1 MRIQMTHRTS
11 AETGITPTAPGFPD
25 VSESEIERVQTTII
39 DWFEV
44 AARPLP
50 WRAEGTSAW
59 AVLVSEIMSQQT
71 PVSRVAPRWSEWLER
86 WPTPADLAAAPTA
99 EVLQRWDRL
108 GYPRRALRLQ
118 EAARV
123 IADDH
128 DNQVPDTAAALE
140 TLPGI
145 GAYTAAAVAS
155 FAHGERTT
163 VLDTNVRRVLIR
175 VFAGRDRPTVSP
187 SRRETVWAEQFVPAT
202 DHVAWNAGVM
212 EFGALVCTARSP
224 KCEEC
229 PLADICAWNLAG
241 RPVSASKPK
250 TQKWAGTDRQLRGA
264 IMDVLKAAHAE
275 AAEAGDRSTSVV
287 EGVSVAESSS
297 AADGSSVVEGAASAA
312 AGRRSAAT
320 DAVAVDLFTAPT
332 ADLDDECLAAL
343 GPATS
348 VKLTTMR
355 DLSADADRI
364 SRLIADLVTDGLA
377 HRSGDRLSLPR

>member
-1 MRIQMTHRTS
+1 MTHRTS
-11 AETGITPTAPGFPD
+11 AETGITPTAPVFPD
-25 VSESEIERVQTTII
+25 VPESAITRVQTTII
-39 DWFEV
+39 DWFEA

-145 GAYTAAAVAS
+145 GSYTAAAVAS

-163 VLDTNVRRVLIR
+163 VLDTNVRRVLVR

-187 SRRETVWAEQFVPAT
+187 SRRETVWAERFVPAT

-224 KCEEC
+224 KCEDC

-241 RPVSASKPK
+241 RPASAAKPK

-275 AAEAGDRSTSVV
+275 AAEAGNRSTSVV
-287 EGVSVAESSS
+287 ER
-297 AADGSSVVEGAASAA
+297 SSVVPGSSAVEKAANATT
-312 AGRRSAAT
+312 GRASAAT
-320 DAVAVDLFTAPT
+320 DAIAVDLFTAPT
-332 ADLDDECLAAL
+332 AELDDERLGTL
-343 GPATS
+343 GPTTS
-348 VKLTTMR
+348 AKLTTMR